1 VSTNRFTHVA
11 SVFFVCSKSCEEMLQ
26 K

>member
-11 SVFFVCSKSCEEMLQ
+11 SVFFVCSKSCEKMLQ